1 MSTLGAV
8 LNAVKDNLEIVDS
21 DKDATIN
28 GFARTALRQLR
39 KKRYWFLLKRTNLTL
54 TASTNTITLP
64 TDYST
69 IESVHMQ
76 AGGVILT
83 KNTGFFLVNYDDFYA
98 EFLTNTTVPSGDPTA
113 CTVLD
118 NVSESSILFNRAPTA
133 NRTVPITYYVQDAT
147 LPTSIDDA
155 SVWGDDG
162 FDLWRALTQLLYQ
175 RYAQNDTA
183 AATDEVTFYTQA
195 LNNQNDFHLPII

>member
-1 MSTLGAV
+1 MTTLGAV
-8 LNAVKDNLEIVDS
+8 LNAVKDNLEIADS

-54 TASTNTITLP
+54 TASTNTVILP

-69 IESVHMQ
+69 IESVNMQ
-76 AGGVILT
+76 VGGVILT
-83 KNTGFFLVNYDDFYA
+83 KNTGFALVNYDDFYA
-98 EFLTNTTVPSGDPTA
+98 EYLTTTTVPSGDPTG

-147 LPTSIDDA
+147 LPTASGDV

-183 AATDEVTFYTQA
+183 AATDEVTLYTQI
-195 LNNQNDFHLPII
+195 LNSQNDFNLPII